1 VSTASTTV
9 REAVDDALP
18 AVIDRVSVPRLVAL
32 GGVVVALWAFLSV
45 LHEILVVTGDPG
57 QLYYV
62 IAGAGIV
69 GTVLAGV
76 IRPRT
81 ALGLGAAAVVGG
93 TYLYVQS
100 LPGGV
105 QFLAV
110 AAPMLTDAWE
120 LLAGLS
126 VLRIVNADVW
136 ALTAAPGP
144 VFLAW
149 YLGLRRHYAA
159 ASAVAGGALG
169 VMVLTGDAT
178 TTATLVGVVGV
189 TIAVAFGDC
198 DRRNEPLRNADAL
211 VVLLAT
217 MVVLT
222 LFVGVVPG
230 AADSLIS
237 TEGIGT
243 EETTMESSLVYAG
256 DGVSV
261 TGPVELSPEV
271 RYTVEAD
278 RESYWRAGTY
288 DRYTGGGWVRSGGL
302 RSYQGPL
309 QSPPGDSRTLEQ
321 EYTAETEIAT
331 LPAAN
336 KPVSVGSVPVPV
348 QVTDAGGFQ
357 PASPLQAGESYR
369 ATSEVP
375 TANSRQLQAAGTDY
389 PEGIETR
396 YTELPD
402 STPARVAERTDRL
415 TANADN
421 PYDTARVIEQWLENN
436 REYSLDVER
445 PRGNIADSFLFEMD
459 AGYCTYYATTMV
471 TMLRTQDVP
480 ARFVVGYTTGQQVAD
495 DEWVVRGYNSHAWV
509 EVYFPEHG
517 WITFDPTP
525 SSPRESAE
533 LDTLDDARTQGT
545 DDVDT
550 TESRQS
556 TIDPATPST
565 PDGTPGGDGPEGSE
579 TTPPSGP
586 GETGGDGFSLPSV
599 PLPTPE
605 QLGMGLLVL
614 AGLLAAGRRTGLNQR
629 LYRAVWLRRAPTG
642 EPEDVVSGA
651 YQRLVYLREQGGRQK
666 APGETPREFLDD
678 ADERAKR
685 VGDLYERAKYGPGID
700 EAGAT
705 EAMRL
710 LAELLD
716 ERSRLPHRLEK
727 RDTKS
732 R

>member
-1 VSTASTTV
+1 VSTAPTAV
-9 REAVDDALP
+9 REAVDDALTP
-18 AVIDRVSVPRLVAL
+18 VTDYVSVSRLVAL
-32 GGVVVALWAFLSV
+32 GGVVIALWAFLSV
-45 LHEILVVTGDPG
+45 LHEILVVTGKPQ

-69 GTVLAGV
+69 GTVLARI

-105 QFLAV
+105 KFLAL

-178 TTATLVGVVGV
+178 TTATLIGVVGV
-189 TIAVAFGDC
+189 TIAIAFGDC

-237 TEGIGT
+237 TEGIGA

-256 DGVSV
+256 DEVAV

-278 RESYWRAGTY
+278 REAYWRAGTY

-302 RSYQGPL
+302 RAYRGPL
-309 QSPPGDSRTLEQ
+309 QSPPGNSRTLEQ
-321 EYTAETEIAT
+321 KYTAETEIAT

-336 KPVSVGSVPVPV
+336 KPVNVDGVPVPV

-357 PASPLQAGESYR
+357 PASPLQAGESYS

-375 TANSRQLQAAGTDY
+375 TASGRQLQAAGTDY

-396 YTELPD
+396 YTELPE
-402 STPARVAERTDRL
+402 STPARVGERTDRL

-421 PYDTARVIEQWLENN
+421 PYDTARVIEQWLKNN

-471 TMLRTQDVP
+471 TMLRTQDIP
-480 ARFVVGYTTGQQVAD
+480 ARFVVGYTPGQQVTD

-533 LDTLDDARTQGT
+533 LDTLEDARTDDT
-545 DDVDT
+545 DGVDT
-550 TESRQS
+550 NGSRQS
-556 TIDPATPST
+556 TIDPATPTT
-565 PDGTPGGDGPEGSE
+565 PDGTPGGDGPNGSV
-579 TTPPSGP
+579 TTPG
-586 GETGGDGFSLPSV
+586 GGTGDDGGGLSIPEI

-605 QLGMGLLVL
+605 QLGVTVLVL
-614 AGLLAAGRRTGLNQR
+614 AGALAAGRRTGLNRR
-629 LYRAVWLRRAPTG
+629 LYRAVWLRRTPDG
-642 EPEDVVSGA
+642 DPEDVVAGA
-651 YQRLVYLREQGGRQK
+651 YRRVVYLRELAGREK
-666 APGETPREFLDD
+666 APGETPREFLAD
-678 ADERAKR
+678 ADDRAQR
-685 VGDLYERAKYGPGID
+685 VGDLYERAVYGPGIGRED
-700 EAGAT
+700 AAEAT
-705 EAMRL
+705 EL
-710 LAELLD
+710 LAELLE